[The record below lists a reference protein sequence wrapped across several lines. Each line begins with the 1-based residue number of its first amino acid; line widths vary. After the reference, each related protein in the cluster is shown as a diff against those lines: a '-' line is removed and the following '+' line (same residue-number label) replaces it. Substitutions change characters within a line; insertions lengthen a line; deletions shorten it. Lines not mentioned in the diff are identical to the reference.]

1 MRKRIFS
8 IALLFV
14 MTICLL
20 CGCGAEKTYGGY
32 TKDDLEMEALS
43 IVQTLSGC
51 TSEDLDEGIS
61 YYESNGYDMYA
72 TLFQGWKTLTEEQ
85 GGLTGYTEYSIDQTG
100 KTYTA
105 KMELQFEKRD
115 AILTIVYTG
124 YNMEMESITVEPVYT
139 VSEKMS
145 KAGLNTIMGI
155 GIVFIILILISLII
169 KSFEFINKAQA
180 KAEAKKAAVTAEPA
194 VIPGPISVPEPTAD
208 EEIIA
213 VIAAAIAAATGKTT
227 DDFVVRSIRRR

>member
-14 MTICLL
+14 MTLCLL
-20 CGCGAEKTYGGY
+20 CGCGSEKTYGGY
-32 TKDDLEMEALS
+32 TKDDLEMETLS
-43 IVQTLSGC
+43 IVQTLSEC
-51 TSEDLDEGIS
+51 TPEDLESGIA

-72 TLFQGWKTLTEEQ
+72 KLFEGWKTITEEQ

-105 KMELQFEKRD
+105 KMELQFEKRN
-115 AILTIVYTG
+115 AILTTVYTA
-124 YNMEMESITVEPVYT
+124 YNMEMESITIEPVYT
-139 VSEKMS
+139 LQETMS
-145 KAGLNTIMGI
+145 KAGLNTLMGI
-155 GIVFIILILISLII
+155 GIVFVILILISLVI
-169 KSFEFINKAQA
+169 KCFEFINKAQK
-180 KAEAKKAAVTAEPA
+180 KAEARAAAVNAEPA
-194 VIPGPISVPEPTAD
+194 VIPGPIKVPEATED
-208 EEIIA
+208 EELIA

>member
-32 TKDDLEMEALS
+32 TKDELETETLS
-43 IVQTLSGC
+43 IVQTLSEC
-51 TSEDLDEGIS
+51 TTEDLDSGIA
-61 YYESNGYDMYA
+61 YYQANGYDMYA
-72 TLFQGWKTLTEEQ
+72 NLFEGWKTMVEEQ
-85 GGLTGYTEYSIDQTG
+85 GGLTGYTDYTIDQTG

-105 KMELQFEKRD
+105 KMELQFEKRN
-115 AILTIVYTG
+115 AILTMVYTA
-124 YNMEMESITVEPVYT
+124 YNMEMESITIEPVYT
-139 VSEKMS
+139 VGEKMS
-145 KAGLNTIMGI
+145 KAGLNTVMGI

-169 KSFEFINKAQA
+169 KCFEFINKAQK
-180 KAEAKKAAVTAEPA
+180 KAEAKIASVTAEPA
-194 VIPGPISVPEPTAD
+194 VIPGPIKVPEATAD
-208 EEIIA
+208 EELVA

>member
-14 MTICLL
+14 MTLCLL
-20 CGCGAEKTYGGY
+20 CGCGSEKTYGGF
-32 TKDDLEMEALS
+32 TKDELEMETLQ
-43 IVQTLSGC
+43 IIQTLSGC
-51 TSEDLDEGIS
+51 TPEDLDSGIE
-61 YYESNGYDMYA
+61 YYKANGYDMYA
-72 TLFQGWKTLTEEQ
+72 DLFEGWKNITEEQ
-85 GGLTGYTEYSIDQTG
+85 GSITGYTDYSIDQTG

-124 YNMEMESITVEPVYT
+124 YNMEIESITVEPVYT
-139 VSEKMS
+139 LQETMS

-155 GIVFIILILISLII
+155 GIVFIILIIISLII
-169 KSFEFINKAQA
+169 KSFELINKAQK
-180 KAEAKKAAVTAEPA
+180 KAEAKMASVTAEPA
-194 VIPGPISVPEPTAD
+194 VIPGPIKVPEPTED
-208 EEIIA
+208 EELIA
-213 VIAAAIAAATGKTT
+213 VIAAAIAAATGKST

>member
-14 MTICLL
+14 MTLCLL
-20 CGCGAEKTYGGY
+20 CGCGSEKTYGRF
-32 TKDDLEMEALS
+32 TKDELEMETLQIIQALS
-43 IVQTLSGC
+43 DC
-51 TSEDLDEGIS
+51 TPEDLDSGIE
-61 YYESNGYDMYA
+61 YYKANGYDMYA
-72 TLFQGWKTLTEEQ
+72 DLFEGWKNITEEQ
-85 GGLTGYTEYSIDQTG
+85 GSITGYTDYSIDQTG

-124 YNMEMESITVEPVYT
+124 YNMEIESITVEPVYT
-139 VSEKMS
+139 LQETMS

-155 GIVFIILILISLII
+155 GIVFIILIIISLII
-169 KSFEFINKAQA
+169 KSFELINKAQK
-180 KAEAKKAAVTAEPA
+180 KAEAKMASVTAEPA
-194 VIPGPISVPEPTAD
+194 VIPGPIKVPEPTED
-208 EEIIA
+208 EELIA
-213 VIAAAIAAATGKTT
+213 VIAAAIAAATGKST

>member
-14 MTICLL
+14 MTLCLL
-20 CGCGAEKTYGGY
+20 CGCGSEKTYGGF
-32 TKDDLEMEALS
+32 TKDELEMETLQ
-43 IVQTLSGC
+43 IIQTLSDC
-51 TSEDLDEGIS
+51 TPEDLDSGIE
-61 YYESNGYDMYA
+61 YYKANGYDMYA
-72 TLFQGWKTLTEEQ
+72 DLFEGWKNITEEQ
-85 GGLTGYTEYSIDQTG
+85 GSITGYTDYSIDQTG

-124 YNMEMESITVEPVYT
+124 YNMEIESITVEPVYT
-139 VSEKMS
+139 LQETMS

-155 GIVFIILILISLII
+155 GIVFIILIIISLII
-169 KSFEFINKAQA
+169 KSFELINKAQK
-180 KAEAKKAAVTAEPA
+180 KAEAKMASVTAEPA
-194 VIPGPISVPEPTAD
+194 VIPGPIKVPEPTED
-208 EEIIA
+208 EELIA
-213 VIAAAIAAATGKTT
+213 VIAAAIAAATGKST

>member
-14 MTICLL
+14 MTLCLL
-20 CGCGAEKTYGGY
+20 CGCGKEKTYGGY
-32 TKDDLEMEALS
+32 TKDELEMETLS
-43 IVQTLSGC
+43 IVQTLSEC
-51 TSEDLDEGIS
+51 TTEDLESGIV
-61 YYESNGYDMYA
+61 YYQANGYDMYA
-72 TLFQGWKTLTEEQ
+72 NLFQGWKDITDEQ
-85 GGLTGYTEYSIDQTG
+85 GGITGYTNYTIDQTG

-115 AILTIVYTG
+115 AVLTIVYTG
-124 YNMEMESITVEPVYT
+124 YNMEMESITIEPIYT

-145 KAGLNTIMGI
+145 KAGLNTLMGI
-155 GIVFIILILISLII
+155 GIVFLILILISLII
-169 KSFEFINKAQA
+169 KSFELINKVQA